1 MASPLAQSLWQY
13 KSAWDGLAVA
23 GTIGRQDGSQ
33 ITVIPSQ
40 AFGAALIIAGLDGE
54 EQLASAMQAAYGLV
68 PPPARRAATGSSLE
82 LIWAGPGKWLALS
95 QDFMIASSLSKALQG
110 VAAVSD
116 QSGSYGLLTIS
127 GGNAPRMLGKGLA
140 LDLHPKKFKPGDA
153 ALSPA
158 AHINVHIWQ
167 TDEVPSFKLAVAR
180 SMAASFWA
188 WLVHAGSEFGL
199 NVHAP

>member
-1 MASPLAQSLWQY
+1 MANPHVQSPWRH

-23 GTIGRQDGSQ
+23 GTIGCEHGEEIRVTPLD
-33 ITVIPSQ
+33 
-40 AFGAALIIAGLDGE
+40 AFGAALIIAGPGGG
-54 EQLASAMQAAYGLV
+54 EQLAGATKAAYGLV
-68 PPPARRAATGSSLE
+68 PPPARRTAAGSPFD
-82 LIWAGPGKWLALS
+82 LIWAGPGKWLAIS
-95 QDFMIASSLSKALQG
+95 QNFMIAESLAKILQG
-110 VAAVSD
+110 LAAVSD

-127 GGNAPRMLGKGLA
+127 GGKARNMFAKGLA

-153 ALSPA
+153 ALSTI

-199 NVHAP
+199 NVDVP